1 MAPRK
6 PAPAKKQPPPPPVHP
21 IWEDDEEE
29 YTEDEEDLLTDE
41 EDMEGLEDIE
51 EEDEEEDLDEDPQEE
66 PREQAVADS
75 QHLAPRAP
83 QAAPAPSAAA
93 APSKSRTAAT
103 GPKSPR
109 QPASSRK
116 GKTSSSNS
124 SRSKIPLRKTPA
136 TGSSSGEQG
145 STRALRE
152 KIFPTLYA
160 IFQQGRGHSL
170 DLKIKNRSLRSLT
183 RSCLYHKSEDQL
195 QRTLEDAEALFNKY
209 CASTLPP
216 LGDH

>member
-93 APSKSRTAAT
+93 APSKSRSRWDRKPAAA
-103 GPKSPR
+103 GKGSYKSWRAHKARLLWCLGESGGDVNFTRRYMLFHHGVNIPR
-109 QPASSRK
+109 NVIHYYHQSYSGSDWAEIAAAASLLEE
-116 GKTSSSNS
+116 GKN
-124 SRSKIPLRKTPA
+124 
-136 TGSSSGEQG
+136 
-145 STRALRE
+145 
-152 KIFPTLYA
+152 
-160 IFQQGRGHSL
+160 QQQQQQQ
-170 DLKIKNRSLRSLT
+170 K
-183 RSCLYHKSEDQL
+183 
-195 QRTLEDAEALFNKY
+195 
-209 CASTLPP
+209 
-216 LGDH
+216 